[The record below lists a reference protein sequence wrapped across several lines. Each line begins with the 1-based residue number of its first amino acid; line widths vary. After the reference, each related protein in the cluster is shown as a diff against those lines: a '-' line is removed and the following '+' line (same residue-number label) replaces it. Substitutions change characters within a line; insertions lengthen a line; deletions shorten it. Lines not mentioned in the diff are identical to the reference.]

1 MNRKDQNTIASLYME
16 NINQMGA
23 QSASKEKMASMLSKH
38 PAYYTPQKMSVALND
53 KLVDK
58 DSIVVGGV
66 RRQDAPEFANAYFT
80 FAKFDDGTEL
90 QPDELEQLD
99 QQYGEM
105 LNNLAAQSLQ
115 G

>member
-1 MNRKDQNTIASLYME
+1 MNNFSKDITLINNIYTEAIANRAQMNT
-16 NINQMGA
+16 
-23 QSASKEKMASMLSKH
+23 MLRKH
-38 PAYYTPQKMSVALND
+38 PAYNKPQKMSVALNN

-90 QPDELEQLD
+90 QPEELEQLD

-105 LNNLAAQSLQ
+105 LSDLAAQSLQ